1 MEEMMGHLQDNLIH
15 CINICIYVSKFAQD
29 IIILVFLLHQIIKK
43 ITKEDECFSFSFPL
57 LPFVTTMCVC
67 VRVIQLCIIY

>member
-29 IIILVFLLHQIIKK
+29 IIILVFMHQI
-43 ITKEDECFSFSFPL
+43 ITKEDECFSFSFPF